1 MLKEGLNF
9 DNEDREE
16 CKKEDEEINCEHKVV
31 KEYLKVVLA
40 GKVQRIKMTLLLS
53 YNPADLMHSTYW
65 TSPVMQQYIKALN
78 VALGGSNAS
87 TLGSFNRAVLKVY
100 PNHLIVRDLERMIVR
115 MQGDRDID
123 ARNFAI
129 LLYDVA
135 ALMSGYKIEDLGD
148 FSGRILSIMGSRA
161 RSSYF
166 VGWWRY
172 HGCQS

>member
-1 MLKEGLNF
+1 M
-9 DNEDREE
+9 
-16 CKKEDEEINCEHKVV
+16 

-40 GKVQRIKMTLLLS
+40 GKLQHVKITLLLS
-53 YNPADLMHSTYW
+53 YNPANLMQSAYW
-65 TSPVMQQYIKALN
+65 TSPVMPF
-78 VALGGSNAS
+78 GGSNAS
-87 TLGSFNRAVLKVY
+87 TMGSFNQAVLKVN
-100 PNHLIVRDLERMIVR
+100 PNHQIVRDLVHMIVG

-123 ARNFAI
+123 VRNFVI

-166 VGWWRY
+166 VEWWRY